1 MKKSV
6 VRVHFPYR
14 DLTCSYYND
23 RFDLHRGD
31 VVYVD
36 GKLEG
41 VRGVVVDVS
50 YTFKIK
56 LSDYK
61 RVIAKADLDVKGEF
75 ITGEDYLITFDKAA
89 IPFEKVLTWVKAP
102 SADDEEYVSADDSQ
116 PFLLSDL
123 NGLQIRPEVAQRGKD
138 YYLDNRVLYIS
149 VVDGKGCAIVEGSE
163 PYVVEFLYNDSEI
176 SNLVCNCYC
185 TDTCKHEFAA
195 MLQLRD
201 IINFISEYSCARI
214 NNFSAI
220 SKDIFKAI
228 VINNKTTGKIVLE

>member
-23 RFDLHRGD
+23 QFDLHRGD

-61 RVIAKADLDVKGEF
+61 RVISKADFDVKGEF
-75 ITGEDYLITFDKAA
+75 IIGEDYLVTFDKSS

-123 NGLQIRPEVAQRGKD
+123 NGLQIRPDVAQRGKD
-138 YYLDNRVLYIS
+138 YYLDNCVLYIS
-149 VVDGKGCAIVEGSE
+149 VVDGKGCAIVEGSQ
-163 PYVVEFLYNDSEI
+163 PYVVEFLYNDGEI

-185 TDTCKHEFAA
+185 TDTCKHEFAT

-201 IINFISEYSCARI
+201 IIDFISKYSCARI
-214 NNFSAI
+214 DNFSAI